1 MSVLVD
7 SKFWHGKSVFL
18 TGHTGF
24 KGGWLLLWLNSM
36 GAKVSGYALAPHTT
50 PNLFAV
56 LNLQDSLVYSQIAD
70 VRDLDSLQKA
80 VTRAR
85 PDIVIHM
92 AAQPLVRDSYKHPVE
107 TYATNVMGTVNLL
120 DSFSKRNRD
129 GLFIGVTTDKVYKN
143 LNTGMRFKE
152 EDPLLGKDPYSASKV
167 ATENALIAW
176 QELSKID
183 GGPSVISVRAGNVI
197 GGGDFASDRIIPD
210 IVRGMIHN
218 RVVDVRNPKST
229 RPWQH
234 VLDPLFGYIK
244 AAEYALNGGATTYF
258 NFGPDGDSLSV
269 RQLME
274 IAIKYNTKQPP
285 KVNYL
290 ESPSSQEATV
300 LQLDSTRSKELLVWN
315 PSWSQEMAIMDS
327 FKWWDS
333 VLSKEMSAEEACLRD
348 ITFLLRGVN

>member
-1 MSVLVD
+1 MQFAPNLSKSQESGPVLI
-7 SKFWHGKSVFL
+7 

-24 KGGWLLLWLNSM
+24 KGTWLGLLLKELGISAVGLSLHPIPESLYTRIDNSHFL
-36 GAKVSGYALAPHTT
+36 AEHFVDIRDAAQVDKVIQEIKPS
-50 PNLFAV
+50 
-56 LNLQDSLVYSQIAD
+56 
-70 VRDLDSLQKA
+70 
-80 VTRAR
+80 
-85 PDIVIHM
+85 VIFHL
-92 AAQPLVRDSYKHPVE
+92 AAQPLVIESYVNPRATFE
-107 TYATNVMGTVNLL
+107 TNVMGTVNLL
-120 DSFSKRNRD
+120 DSFSKLNIN

-143 LNTGMRFKE
+143 LNTGLRFKE
-152 EDPLLGKDPYSASKV
+152 DDPLLGKDPYSASKV
-167 ATENALIAW
+167 GTENALIAW

-210 IVRGMIHN
+210 IVRGMIYN

-244 AAEYALNGGATTYF
+244 AAEYALSGGATTYF

-274 IAIKYNTKQPP
+274 IAIKYNTKQPL

-290 ESPSSQEATV
+290 ELPSSREATV
-300 LQLDSTRSKELLVWN
+300 LQLDSTRSKELLAWN
-315 PSWSQEMAIMDS
+315 PSWSQEMAIKDS

-333 VLSKEMSAEEACLRD
+333 ILSKELSAEEACLRD